1 MRNVGM
7 VNFPSA
13 KPHPAPTGAGRAVG
27 TAKNPINPPFGTFTN
42 EGQ

>member
-1 MRNVGM
+1 M

-27 TAKNPINPPFGTFTN
+27 TAKNPINPLSEPSPMKVN
-42 EGQ
+42 EAQ